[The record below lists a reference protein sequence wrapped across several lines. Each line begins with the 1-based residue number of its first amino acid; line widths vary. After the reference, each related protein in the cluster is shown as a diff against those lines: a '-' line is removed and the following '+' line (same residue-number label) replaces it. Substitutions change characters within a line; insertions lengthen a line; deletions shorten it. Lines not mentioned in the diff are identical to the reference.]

1 MSCLVQRLLAYCV
14 LSCHLSLKAVHAVP
28 YMGLST
34 CTGNSFAAGLRV
46 ISHIALQWGNV
57 HWLGLAG
64 AGTIAAYAI
73 TRNLSLAE
81 ADHYELFHIY
91 YQPLLVMLAMLW
103 LWALDVRAFEQHRI
117 AYHVCFSAHDQQY
130 LLSSQQ
136 LCKVCAAS
144 ISTCITTPFRK
155 RHSLDSRPHAQER
168 KPPSQCC

>member
-1 MSCLVQRLLAYCV
+1 
-14 LSCHLSLKAVHAVP
+14 
-28 YMGLST
+28 MGSST
-34 CTGNSFAAGLRV
+34 CTAFYCVRSQI

-144 ISTCITTPFRK
+144 IQPARFIPAASQRPSARGTPLIQTACARAK
-155 RHSLDSRPHAQER
+155 VA
-168 KPPSQCC
+168 KPTLLTNEASFALLL

>member
-1 MSCLVQRLLAYCV
+1 M
-14 LSCHLSLKAVHAVP
+14 
-28 YMGLST
+28 
-34 CTGNSFAAGLRV
+34 
-46 ISHIALQWGNV
+46 
-57 HWLGLAG
+57 
-64 AGTIAAYAI
+64 IAAYAI

-144 ISTCITTPFRK
+144 LRPAKSFQLHHSARGPPFIRTACA
-155 RHSLDSRPHAQER
+155 RAQAV
-168 KPPSQCC
+168 KPMLYLIC